1 MYPSSRWRNSPATR
15 CASRCSQARTITSS
29 APIWCMAMQALG
41 NKASYVRLTST
52 GPSALDFHIAC
63 YLGRILAQEPSA
75 RCTVISKDKGF
86 DALIAFLK
94 GEGHAVERSA
104 SIDAMPELSGIP
116 LAKKRVQRLPRQM
129 PRRARRHLPL
139 PDRPRRGQSPKPRRS
154 APCPRAAVVEFPPPP
169 RPSMPILTLL
179 SRTSLSAGRPCLPR

>member
-1 MYPSSRWRNSPATR
+1 MFPGKNNNKLGTDLV
-15 CASRCSQARTITSS
+15 
-29 APIWCMAMQALG
+29 MAMQALG
-41 NKASYVRLTST
+41 NKASYVRLVHRPQRLGLPYRLLP
-52 GPSALDFHIAC
+52 GPH
-63 YLGRILAQEPSA
+63 LGAKPSA

-116 LAKKRVQRLPRQM
+116 LQNACNDSHDRCRVAREGTCRCPTGQGAGRAKAAPVRTVPT
-129 PRRARRHLPL
+129 
-139 PDRPRRGQSPKPRRS
+139 GRRS
-154 APCPRAAVVEFPPPP
+154 RVSPPP